1 MFGCPGRALTWKAVS
16 PRARSLHWRA
26 RSVHERARA
35 LRPRARAG
43 HRADR
48 FVSGSAQYPL
58 ALRTQSDVTRI
69 TAAGGVTPGRQRSA
83 TLQPGLTKAR
93 RYDGKYRAA
102 YATALRELGLRAAG
116 SGAGLPPAPFPCRRT
131 DRKGEEAA
139 PSD

>member
-16 PRARSLHWRA
+16 
-26 RSVHERARA
+26 
-35 LRPRARAG
+35 PRARAG

-58 ALRTQSDVTRI
+58 ALRPQSNVTRI
-69 TAAGGVTPGRQRSA
+69 TTAGGVTLGRQRSA

-102 YATALRELGLRAAG
+102 YATASDPERHALGPRPDG
-116 SGAGLPPAPFPCRRT
+116 WAPVF
-131 DRKGEEAA
+131 RKDHAQTKR
-139 PSD
+139 

>member
-16 PRARSLHWRA
+16 PRARSLHSRA
-26 RSVHERARA
+26 RSVHARARA

-58 ALRTQSDVTRI
+58 ALRPQSNVTRI
-69 TAAGGVTPGRQRSA
+69 TTAGGVTLGRQRSA

-93 RYDGKYRAA
+93 RYDEKYRAA
-102 YATALRELGLRAAG
+102 YRQPFGTSWAAHT
-116 SGAGLPPAPFPCRRT
+116 GADHHVSQTR
-131 DRKGEEAA
+131 
-139 PSD
+139 

>member
-1 MFGCPGRALTWKAVS
+1 MIDCPGRHCALTWKAVS
-16 PRARSLHWRA
+16 PRTRSLHSRA

-43 HRADR
+43 YGADR

-69 TAAGGVTPGRQRSA
+69 TTAGGVTPGRQRSA

-102 YATALRELGLRAAG
+102 HATALQELGLRAVG
-116 SGAGLPPAPFPCRRT
+116 SGAGLKARKPRPPMVL
-131 DRKGEEAA
+131 
-139 PSD
+139 

>member
-1 MFGCPGRALTWKAVS
+1 MIGCPGRHCALTWKAVS
-16 PRARSLHWRA
+16 PRA

-58 ALRTQSDVTRI
+58 ALRTQSNVTRI
-69 TAAGGVTPGRQRSA
+69 TAAGGVTPSRQRSA

-102 YATALRELGLRAAG
+102 YATALRELGLRQLVAG
-116 SGAGLPPAPFPCRRT
+116 PACHRRLFLVVVGQRIQASTITSRRRT
-131 DRKGEEAA
+131 F
-139 PSD
+139 